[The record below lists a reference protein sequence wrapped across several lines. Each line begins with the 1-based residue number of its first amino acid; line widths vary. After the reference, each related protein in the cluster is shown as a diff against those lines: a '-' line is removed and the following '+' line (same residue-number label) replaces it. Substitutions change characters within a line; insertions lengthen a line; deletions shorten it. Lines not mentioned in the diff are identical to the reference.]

1 MTSVD
6 WLGIL
11 HPVLAVV
18 IVYPLIGIVVRLA
31 MQTRARRLKTLK
43 CPPTVGREHSD
54 LGRWLSASVV
64 LLVLVALGLNM
75 VNVIGYV
82 KCKRDAGKKL
92 KDFGGTVLARG
103 LQAYTSAQTRMGEA
117 NAGMQRVPT
126 SQPYVGPQP

>member
-1 MTSVD
+1 MTTVD

-54 LGRWLSASVV
+54 LGRWLSVGVV
-64 LLVLVALGLNM
+64 LLVLVALTVAIATDKPLM
-75 VNVIGYV
+75 
-82 KCKRDAGKKL
+82 A
-92 KDFGGTVLARG
+92 FQGGAARAAQLLLVLAGTLGSRVCADHLGRRSRPGGAAGG
-103 LQAYTSAQTRMGEA
+103 LATL
-117 NAGMQRVPT
+117 
-126 SQPYVGPQP
+126 